1 MHRHKAQAGIMPQ
14 QMTDFFTSRMTSNQE
29 NTFKD
34 NIKWDSQQGGLK
46 QLVVGDSSTQL
57 ENPSPSTSDRHPL
70 LQSTSLPSLLEN
82 GCLQEGKNVGTSSNA
97 SVSRVGLEEAERSP
111 NDDALVL
118 TARVKE
124 SELPGLAN
132 NASNGYC
139 SISVTV
145 PVSDENGKFL
155 NPTST
160 TAEPTVGVKRKGM

>member
-14 QMTDFFTSRMTSNQE
+14 QMTDFFTSRTTSKQE

-34 NIKWDSQQGGLK
+34 NMKWDSQRGGLK

-57 ENPSPSTSDRHPL
+57 ENTSPSTSDQHPL
-70 LQSTSLPSLLEN
+70 LRSTPLPSLSEN
-82 GCLQEGKNVGTSSNA
+82 GCLQEGKNVGPYSNA
-97 SVSRVGLEEAERSP
+97 SVSRAGLEEAEQSP

-132 NASNGYC
+132 DASNGYC

-145 PVSDENGKFL
+145 PVCDENGKFL